1 MEGLEEG
8 LNKGV
13 NIDSY
18 ERKIYIHGTNEEGLI
33 GKPASHGCIRMK
45 NKDIIE
51 LYKHTKSGQIIVI
64 LNN

>member
-1 MEGLEEG
+1 MEGLEKG
-8 LNKGV
+8 LNKGE

-18 ERKIYIHGTNEEGLI
+18 ERNIYIHGTNEEGLI

-45 NKDIIE
+45 NHDIIT
-51 LYKHTKSGQIIVI
+51 LYNQVSPEQLIVI